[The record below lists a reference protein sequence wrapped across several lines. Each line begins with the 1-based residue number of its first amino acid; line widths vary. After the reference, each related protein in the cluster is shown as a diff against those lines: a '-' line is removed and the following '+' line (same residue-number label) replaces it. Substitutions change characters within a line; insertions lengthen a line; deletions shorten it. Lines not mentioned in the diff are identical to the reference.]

1 MKAKL
6 SSHTITRLLLVIM
19 LCLPMLGNRM
29 SAQNPESYAVFNE
42 DAGTLTFKH
51 DTKKPAGAYSLN
63 VDKKTPDWFA
73 AGETH
78 GVNNNRI
85 KKVVFDASFAE
96 ARPTSCSW
104 WFYGCNELT
113 TIEGIE
119 NLNTE
124 KVTNMYAMFKGCESL
139 AKIDLSSLDTQN
151 VTDMAW
157 MFNACRSLTELDLSN
172 FNTKNVKDMYAMFAI
187 CNNLA
192 TLKLSNFDT
201 QNVTNMGGM
210 FSECKS
216 LTELDLSSFN
226 TKKVTDMFYM
236 FQGCSNL
243 ATIYVSDKFVTTRLV
258 SGSDIFKGC
267 EKLVGAVAYDSE
279 KVGDEMANYETGYFT
294 DITKTGIEAA
304 SISDNAVATYY
315 DVQGRRL
322 DAPQKGINIMKR
334 GGRTMKVL
342 VK

>member
-42 DAGTLTFKH
+42 DTGTLTFKH

-63 VDKKTPDWFA
+63 VGQKTPAWFA

-85 KKVVFDASFAE
+85 KKVVFDASFDE

-124 KVTNMYAMFKGCESL
+124 KVTNMYAMFKGCESP
-139 AKIDLSSLDTQN
+139 SP
-151 VTDMAW
+151 
-157 MFNACRSLTELDLSN
+157 R
-172 FNTKNVKDMYAMFAI
+172 
-187 CNNLA
+187 
-192 TLKLSNFDT
+192 
-201 QNVTNMGGM
+201 
-210 FSECKS
+210 
-216 LTELDLSSFN
+216 
-226 TKKVTDMFYM
+226 
-236 FQGCSNL
+236 
-243 ATIYVSDKFVTTRLV
+243 
-258 SGSDIFKGC
+258 
-267 EKLVGAVAYDSE
+267 
-279 KVGDEMANYETGYFT
+279 
-294 DITKTGIEAA
+294 
-304 SISDNAVATYY
+304 SISPA
-315 DVQGRRL
+315 
-322 DAPQKGINIMKR
+322 
-334 GGRTMKVL
+334 
-342 VK
+342 